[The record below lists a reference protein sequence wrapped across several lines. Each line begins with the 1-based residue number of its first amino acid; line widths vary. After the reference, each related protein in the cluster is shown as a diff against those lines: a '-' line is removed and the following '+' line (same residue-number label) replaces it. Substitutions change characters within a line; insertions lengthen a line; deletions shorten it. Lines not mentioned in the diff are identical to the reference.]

1 VTKPGGAH
9 GYDNAAPE
17 MQAIF
22 IAHGPGV
29 IAGRR
34 LQNLDSVDVQPL
46 LGRLLGLTVPAGDGR
61 AEDTLPAMRVP

>member
-1 VTKPGGAH
+1 MTKPGGAH

-34 LQNLDSVDVQPL
+34 LQNLDSVDVQPFL
-46 LGRLLGLTVPAGDGR
+46 ARLLGVTAPRGDGR
-61 AEDTLPAMRVP
+61 PEDTLAVTQR